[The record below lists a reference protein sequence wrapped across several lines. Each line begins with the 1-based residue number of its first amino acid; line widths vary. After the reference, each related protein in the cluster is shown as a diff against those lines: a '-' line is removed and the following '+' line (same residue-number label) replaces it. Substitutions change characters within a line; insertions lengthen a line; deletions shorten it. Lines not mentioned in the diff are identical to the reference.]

1 MCPDQLT
8 VAAPLKKQQGFL
20 LPLALFILV
29 AMSFFAFA
37 LSRTTSQA
45 GMAPVQEL
53 ISVQAFYAAES
64 GAQEGL
70 SRLFYPDASS
80 RTAVDN
86 QCAAI
91 NSLNRSYDGVE
102 GLNQCSAVIDCTCV
116 DDQGN
121 TPCSPAANISFY
133 TITSTGRCGNTPTHA
148 ERTIR
153 VDAHMEQ
160 Q

>member
-29 AMSFFAFA
+29 AMSFFAFS

-70 SRLFYPDASS
+70 SRLFYPDAST
-80 RTAVDN
+80 RAAVDN

-121 TPCSPAANISFY
+121 TPCSPSATISFY
-133 TITSTGRCGNTPTHA
+133 TIASRGRCGNAPIDA
-148 ERTIR
+148 ERTVR
-153 VDAHMEQ
+153 VDAYMEQ

>member
-80 RTAVDN
+80 RAVVDS

-91 NSLNRSYDGVE
+91 NSLHRSYDGVE

-116 DDQGN
+116 DNQGN
-121 TPCSPAANISFY
+121 TPCSPSANISFY
-133 TITSTGRCGNTPTHA
+133 TVVSIGRCGNAHIDA
-148 ERTIR
+148 ERTIA
-153 VDAHMEQ
+153 VNAYMAQ